1 MPTKEELKQLQA
13 LPLDLKIARTQQ
25 RIREWVRHYG
35 VNGVYVSFSGG
46 KDSTVLLNIT
56 RAMYPDIE
64 AVFINTGLE
73 YPEIQ
78 KFAMSFPNVKVVY
91 PKKTFKQV
99 LTEKGYP
106 VISKEISDIVGVA
119 KRCPDGV
126 YAKTRFEESRGRF
139 SAAKYKPLLDM
150 DFMCSKRCCDIMKKE
165 PAHRYSK
172 ESGKV
177 AITAQMAS
185 ESALRTQKWL
195 QHGCNAFDNGN
206 PVSNPMSF
214 WTEQDVLMFIKT
226 RSIKICSV
234 YGDIVY
240 DCDEPEQERLPDAT
254 TLKLKTTGCPR
265 TGCMF
270 CAFGTHLEKGETRFQ
285 RLARTHPKQYA
296 FCIGGARTTRQTG
309 FGSPRK
315 RGWDWDTYLT
325 VSTKCTAKVLSGTSQ
340 QKIRRINH
348 DPFHRRGREIAR
360 GARKDTPGNS

>member
-1 MPTKEELKQLQA
+1 MLLH
-13 LPLDLKIARTQQ
+13 IV
-25 RIREWVRHYG
+25 RE
-35 VNGVYVSFSGG
+35 
-46 KDSTVLLNIT
+46 
-56 RAMYPDIE
+56 MYPEIE
-64 AVFINTGLE
+64 AAFVNTGLE

-78 KFAMSFPNVKVVY
+78 KFVRTFPNVKVVY

-106 VISKEISDIVGVA
+106 VISKEISNIVGVA

-177 AITAQMAS
+177 AMTAQMAC
-185 ESALRTQKWL
+185 ESAIRTQRWL
-195 QHGCNAFDNGN
+195 ANGCNAFGNEN

-214 WTEQDVLMFIKT
+214 WTEQDVLLYIKS
-226 RSIKICSV
+226 RNIEICSV
-234 YGDIVY
+234 YGDIV
-240 DCDEPEQERLPDAT
+240 EEKG
-254 TLKLKTTGCPR
+254 KLRTTGCSR

-270 CAFGTHLEKGETRFQ
+270 CAFGAHLEKGETRFQ

-296 FCIGGARTTRQTG
+296 FCINGGAHDPEDG
-309 FGSPRK
+309 LWKPDS
-315 RGWDWDTYLT
+315 RGLGLGYIFD
-325 VSTKCTAKVLSGTSQ
+325 
-340 QKIRRINH
+340 RINEVYGP
-348 DPFHRRGREIAR
+348 DFIRYKPI
-360 GARKDTPGNS
+360 